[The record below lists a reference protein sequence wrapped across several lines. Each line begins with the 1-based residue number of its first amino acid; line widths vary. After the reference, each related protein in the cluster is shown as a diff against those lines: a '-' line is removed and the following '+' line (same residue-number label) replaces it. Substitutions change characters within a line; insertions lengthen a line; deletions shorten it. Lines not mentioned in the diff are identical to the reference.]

1 MSGRPGRQH
10 ITEHRNLVGVAKGV
24 HTDSSYYG
32 HLQHVALYFVVYI
45 CGWVLITTGR

>member
-24 HTDSSYYG
+24 HTDSSHYG
-32 HLQHVALYFVVYI
+32 HLQHGALWLLLCLWLGI
-45 CGWVLITTGR
+45 N